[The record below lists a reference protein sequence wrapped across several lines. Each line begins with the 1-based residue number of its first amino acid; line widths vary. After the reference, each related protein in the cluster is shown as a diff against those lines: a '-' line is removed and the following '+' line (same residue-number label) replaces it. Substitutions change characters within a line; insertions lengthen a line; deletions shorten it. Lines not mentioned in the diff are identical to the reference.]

1 MLKGKPFLRRAMM
14 TKTKKSKRTLSW
26 KNNLSK
32 CIKNRK
38 CLKNRKCIKSRKCIR
53 SCRKCIRSC
62 RKCIRSCRKCIR
74 SCRKCLKS
82 RTLRSRAQA
91 KWQMPMQ
98 PRLHLRPP
106 RSNSSISNIT
116 KPPLLLLE
124 AKGLASFG
132 AALSM
137 EPRGCAAWLAI
148 LNTGVTTSSLSA
160 ATVTMVAFHHRQ
172 PPSFKCHFT
181 APVRPQTHS
190 LFHNLHGTL
199 LTCATGFQGMPPNFP
214 GGFGFGGNPHGAKR
228 PRPE

>member
-1 MLKGKPFLRRAMM
+1 M

-38 CLKNRKCIKSRKCIR
+38 CLKNRKCIKS
-53 SCRKCIRSC
+53 
-62 RKCIRSCRKCIR
+62 RKCIR

-132 AALSM
+132 AAPSM

-214 GGFGFGGNPHGAKR
+214 GGFGFGQQGGGGQGGGGGGGNDGNWGNPHGAKR

>member
-53 SCRKCIRSC
+53 SCRKC
-62 RKCIRSCRKCIR
+62 
-74 SCRKCLKS
+74 LKS

-116 KPPLLLLE
+116 KPLLLLLLE

-132 AALSM
+132 AAPSM

-160 ATVTMVAFHHRQ
+160 ATVTMASRACLPTSQADSALGNKAAVA
-172 PPSFKCHFT
+172 KAEAEAVVT
-181 APVRPQTHS
+181 M
-190 LFHNLHGTL
+190 
-199 LTCATGFQGMPPNFP
+199 ATGATLTVQSDLVPSNGRQQGRFCIHYRKKDLS
-214 GGFGFGGNPHGAKR
+214 HGSIASR
-228 PRPE
+228 ETTMD